1 LSYSS
6 IHDQLAWLF
15 FAFIEVPFRVSK
27 ACYNH
32 GNQMQQD
39 IEEHENVMDVYVR
52 SFEDDHVIIQSIVY
66 NNAS

>member
-1 LSYSS
+1 
-6 IHDQLAWLF
+6 
-15 FAFIEVPFRVSK
+15 
-27 ACYNH
+27 
-32 GNQMQQD
+32 MQQD